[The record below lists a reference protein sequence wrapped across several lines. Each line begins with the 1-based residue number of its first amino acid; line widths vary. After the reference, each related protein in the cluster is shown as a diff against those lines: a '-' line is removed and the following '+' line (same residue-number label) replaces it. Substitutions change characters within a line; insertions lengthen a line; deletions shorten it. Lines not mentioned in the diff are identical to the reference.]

1 MYNKNKKGFSDSR
14 KYLLGGGNSNIFRF
28 HPEPWGKMNPF
39 WLSQIFDQLGGNQ
52 PPPDGWTC
60 AFWPEAACGNLKS
73 FSQVPKKKN
82 IYLNWQLLK
91 KFVSGHHFFFC
102 VLCVSLR
109 EDQACE
115 ETTVEYNGIRYV
127 CYFTER
133 TYGSISAVLKANR
146 CTLVCKQWG
155 RTGGYGG

>member
-91 KFVSGHHFFFC
+91 KFVSGHHFQPFFFF
-102 VLCVSLR
+102 LCVVCVTQRRPGMWRDDGGVQWHSL
-109 EDQACE
+109 CMLLH
-115 ETTVEYNGIRYV
+115 
-127 CYFTER
+127 R
-133 TYGSISAVLKANR
+133 TDLWQHLCCA
-146 CTLVCKQWG
+146 
-155 RTGGYGG
+155 